1 MAQRSKGAVSVAST
15 KDAKRQGKPQ
25 PNPDLLDAEL
35 IVFDES
41 DAVEMTAVPE
51 SDDPLFGDD
60 PVIAPMLPDSFD
72 ADLVMGTFKR
82 WSASAVE
89 CYVRE
94 ANCDGCYYAGFFKD
108 KPYTCKMNLAVEQLL
123 QTLGE
128 PSKNLL
134 NKYG

>member
-1 MAQRSKGAVSVAST
+1 MAQRSKGAASVAST
-15 KDAKRQGKPQ
+15 KDAKRQSTP
-25 PNPDLLDAEL
+25 EL
-35 IVFDES
+35 IEIDFDDS
-41 DAVEMTAVPE
+41 DAVEMAAEQE
-51 SDDPLFGDD
+51 SEDPLFGDD
-60 PVIAPMLPDSFD
+60 PVIAPILPDSFD